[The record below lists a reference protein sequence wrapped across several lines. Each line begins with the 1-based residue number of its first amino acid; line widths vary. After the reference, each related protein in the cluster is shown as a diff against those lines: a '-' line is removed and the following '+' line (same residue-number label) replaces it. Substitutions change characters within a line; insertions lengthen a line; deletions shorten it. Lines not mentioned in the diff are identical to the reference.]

1 MRYLKTF
8 STWINEQNS
17 SDSFSSYDIIN
28 ENVFFQR
35 GINEALKLQIDREKD
50 ELVVVSDLEGKLAS
64 RETFHN
70 KAILKEKGF
79 KWNGTHWTIPSDQ
92 LELAKSTI
100 SLVNR
105 AEYLIDTLEQLEEI
119 IKGSEL
125 DKNALLKSKLDSYIE
140 DLANATDEK
149 ALSEEIRKYLDF
161 FSKFYNY
168 SFFNRIMIYIQRPD
182 ATRVASYKKWQEKK
196 RQVKKGALG
205 ISIFVPII
213 KKSDATKDVGEI
225 ETKREDL
232 PIELGDKPSEEM
244 RDFLAGFK
252 IGTVFDI
259 SDTEAISPEGEIPD
273 VPEWWGENTPS
284 ETADEL
290 FGYISNVASDL
301 GIKLTLEDSKSGE
314 KGYAAG
320 DHINISSDVAGVGRL
335 SVMIHEI
342 AHELMHFKKSSIFY
356 QGDEVRAS
364 KELKELQ
371 AESVSYVVLRH
382 YDLPAKHHTTYLALW
397 RANKDEIRNNL
408 ESISRVAQFII
419 EKIDE
424 EAKISNK

>member
-50 ELVVVSDLEGKLAS
+50 ELIVVSDLEGKLAS

-213 KKSDATKDVGEI
+213 KKTDATKDVGEI

-252 IGTVFDI
+252 VGTVFDI

-356 QGDEVRAS
+356 QGDEIRAS

-424 EAKISNK
+424 EAKTNNK

>member
-213 KKSDATKDVGEI
+213 KKTDATKDVGEI

-356 QGDEVRAS
+356 QGDEIRAS

-397 RANKDEIRNNL
+397 KANKDEIRNNL

-419 EKIDE
+419 EKVDE
-424 EAKISNK
+424 EAKTNNK

>member
-50 ELVVVSDLEGKLAS
+50 ELVVVSDLDGKLAS

-79 KWNGTHWTIPSDQ
+79 KWNGTQWTIPSDQ

-149 ALSEEIRKYLDF
+149 TLSDEIRKYLDF

-213 KKSDATKDVGEI
+213 KKTDATKDVGEI

-252 IGTVFDI
+252 VGTVFDI

-424 EAKISNK
+424 EAKTNNK

>member
-79 KWNGTHWTIPSDQ
+79 KWNGTQWTIPSDQ

-244 RDFLAGFK
+244 KDFLAGFK

-356 QGDEVRAS
+356 QDDEVRAS

-424 EAKISNK
+424 EAKTNNK

>member
-50 ELVVVSDLEGKLAS
+50 ELVVVSDLDGKLAS

-79 KWNGTHWTIPSDQ
+79 KWNGTQWTIPSDQ

-149 ALSEEIRKYLDF
+149 ALSDEIRKYLDF

-213 KKSDATKDVGEI
+213 KKTDATKDVGEI

-252 IGTVFDI
+252 VGTVFDI

-273 VPEWWGENTPS
+273 VPDWWGENTPS

-419 EKIDE
+419 EKVDE
-424 EAKISNK
+424 EAKTNNK

>member
-244 RDFLAGFK
+244 KDFLAGFK

-397 RANKDEIRNNL
+397 KANKDEIRNNL

-424 EAKISNK
+424 EAKTNNK

>member
-50 ELVVVSDLEGKLAS
+50 ELVVVSDLDGKLAS

-79 KWNGTHWTIPSDQ
+79 KWNGTQWTIPSDQ

-149 ALSEEIRKYLDF
+149 ALSDEIRKYLDF

-213 KKSDATKDVGEI
+213 KKTDATKDVGEI

-252 IGTVFDI
+252 VGTVFDI

-364 KELKELQ
+364 KELVELQ

-419 EKIDE
+419 EKVDE
-424 EAKISNK
+424 EAKTNNK

>member
-79 KWNGTHWTIPSDQ
+79 KWNGTQWTIPSDQ

-149 ALSEEIRKYLDF
+149 ALSDEIRKYLDF

-213 KKSDATKDVGEI
+213 KKTDATKDVGEI

-252 IGTVFDI
+252 VGTVFDI

-364 KELKELQ
+364 KELVELQ

-424 EAKISNK
+424 EAKTNNK

>member
-244 RDFLAGFK
+244 KDFLAGFK
-252 IGTVFDI
+252 VGTVFDI

>member
-149 ALSEEIRKYLDF
+149 ALSDEIRKYLDF

-213 KKSDATKDVGEI
+213 KKTDATKDVGEI

-252 IGTVFDI
+252 VGTVFDI

-364 KELKELQ
+364 KELVELQ

-424 EAKISNK
+424 EAKTNNK

>member
-244 RDFLAGFK
+244 KDFLAGFK
-252 IGTVFDI
+252 VGTVFDI

-397 RANKDEIRNNL
+397 KANKDEIRNNL

-424 EAKISNK
+424 EAKTNNK

>member
-17 SDSFSSYDIIN
+17 SYSFSSYDIIN

-244 RDFLAGFK
+244 KDFLAGFK

>member
-79 KWNGTHWTIPSDQ
+79 KWNGTQWTIPSDQ

-149 ALSEEIRKYLDF
+149 ALSDEIRKYLDF

-213 KKSDATKDVGEI
+213 KKTDATKDVGEI

-252 IGTVFDI
+252 VGTVFDI

-419 EKIDE
+419 EKVDE
-424 EAKISNK
+424 EAKTNNK